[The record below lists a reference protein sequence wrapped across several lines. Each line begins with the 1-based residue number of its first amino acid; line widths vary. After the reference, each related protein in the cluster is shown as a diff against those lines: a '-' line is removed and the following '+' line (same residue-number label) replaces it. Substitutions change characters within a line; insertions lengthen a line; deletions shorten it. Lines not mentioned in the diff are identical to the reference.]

1 MEATTLTSLEIVG
14 LESITYSDFYEMGR
28 DSVVW
33 DFSVYD
39 ICSLKGKTR
48 SGVFGSL
55 AKKGL
60 IVVTEKNKQ
69 FYIDKDGVK
78 RRNPY
83 YNKNDFGTLRITE
96 LGYQVLDNH
105 GLIDE
110 GGYWKHEQK

>member
-1 MEATTLTSLEIVG
+1 MEITKLELQG
-14 LESITYSDFYEMGR
+14 LQTITQSDFYEMGR
-28 DSVVW
+28 ESIVW

-55 AKKGL
+55 AKKEL

-83 YNKNDFGTLRITE
+83 YDKNDFGTIYITE
-96 LGYQVLDNH
+96 LGYSKLDEM

-110 GGYWKHEQK
+110 YGYFIK